1 MYFVTSTMII
11 FAQNFLIWTSFA
23 HSDVTDLHL
32 LELHNSIK
40 NTLWKPLQMVVVE
53 VPGEARDQTAAWDC
67 VLHSLT
73 NTRLVCK
80 KWENRTLY
88 MHRQNT
94 GGSNMHGTC
103 CSANRMPVC
112 NL

>member
-1 MYFVTSTMII
+1 MII

-53 VPGEARDQTAAWDC
+53 VPGEARDQTAA
-67 VLHSLT
+67 
-73 NTRLVCK
+73 
-80 KWENRTLY
+80 
-88 MHRQNT
+88 
-94 GGSNMHGTC
+94 
-103 CSANRMPVC
+103 
-112 NL
+112 